1 MSPGM
6 THYWLT
12 INSTSNQT
20 DCPEVRV
27 PFPIFYVMGVM
38 SLVENLLVVIAVIKN
53 RNLHSPMYCFICSLA
68 AFNTIASLSKTCE
81 NLMIML
87 AEIGHLEKKSNPAK
101 KLDDVMDSLLCM
113 SFVGSIFSFMAI
125 AVDRYITIFHALQY
139 HNIMTMWHAG
149 VILSVIWTTCGV
161 CAVLMIQ
168 FFTSKVILICFVVF
182 FFVSLTIICF
192 LYVYMF
198 MLARS
203 HARKIAALPSNI
215 EGRKC
220 RHQWWRGSMR
230 GALTLTILFGAFVV
244 CWAPFF
250 LHLTIIMVCPLNP
263 YCECYR
269 SLFELHVVLMM
280 SHALIDPAIYAF
292 RSTEL
297 RRTFRKMLLCSD
309 SSQTADQNVLDLN
322 LHWQTG
328 AMDQFSNHVF
338 E

>member
-1 MSPGM
+1 M
-6 THYWLT
+6 TTFKLRTPFWLSMNIT
-12 INSTSNQT
+12 TRMNQS
-20 DCPEVRV
+20 DCPEVKV
-27 PFPIFYVMGVM
+27 PFPIFFAIGVV
-38 SLVENLLVVIAVIKN
+38 SLAENLLVVVAVIRN

-81 NLMIML
+81 NMMIML
-87 AEIGHLEKKSNPAK
+87 ADNGHLMKTGSSET

-139 HNIMTMWHAG
+139 HNIMTMRRAG
-149 VILSVIWTTCGV
+149 VILGVIWTTCGV
-161 CAVLMIQ
+161 CAVLMVQ
-168 FFTSKVILICFVVF
+168 FFASKFIMICFVVF
-182 FFVSLTIICF
+182 FFVSLVIICF

-203 HARKIAALPSNI
+203 HARKIAALPCGG
-215 EGRKC
+215 EVRKC
-220 RHQWWRGSMR
+220 RRQWWRGSMR
-230 GALTLTILFGAFVV
+230 GALTLTILFGTFVV

-269 SLFELHVVLMM
+269 SLFQLHVVLMM

-292 RSTEL
+292 RSIEL
-297 RRTFRKMLLCSD
+297 RHTFRKMLFCSEWRQC
-309 SSQTADQNVLDLN
+309 S
-322 LHWQTG
+322 
-328 AMDQFSNHVF
+328 
-338 E
+338 